1 MKAFNNLGIRV
12 RISIGFGLGLFV
24 LLAVA
29 LTGLLAISTT
39 NSSILTYTQ
48 RTAVRAL
55 AHRLSFDASLLRR
68 HAREFAFVGKE
79 GDSKATQESAAVF
92 RKDIANALDMIRSPD
107 RHPHIVDIS
116 TRFEDY
122 MHHFDE
128 IVALRSEQKTLI
140 AEGMDTSGAKAY
152 DLTLRLETDSHNPAA
167 AVLLGQAIRQELLA
181 RLFANQMI
189 GRHDQTMVA
198 KTKSAFEELRL
209 LWPQLDTALTGHD
222 LTGLPEAKALLAGYE
237 SAFDRVAQIEGLT
250 DSLITGVMADD
261 MVALVDAADQVGASA
276 SAEAKQIEN
285 DTISSVGAAL
295 TLMLALSA
303 AGVCVS
309 LLSAFLIGRNVA
321 LPVVGMTAAMRRLA
335 EGDTLIDVPAR
346 GRHDEIG
353 QMAEAVQIFKDNA
366 TRVEQMTRE
375 QEDQKRVAADMV
387 KKNRNDMADVFEAS
401 VMGGVKMVS
410 ASASEM
416 QGTARSLS
424 AVAQQANS
432 QATTVAAA
440 SDQASANVQTVATA
454 AEELSASILEIS
466 RQVTQASRISKD
478 ASEEM
483 DRTNAIVRGLSAAA
497 TKIGDVIKVIS
508 DIASQTNL
516 LALNATIEAA
526 RAGEAGKGFAVVAGE
541 VKNLANQTGRA
552 AGEIVVQISSVQA
565 ETFRAVDAMKG
576 IAGVIDQVREISAG
590 IAAAVE
596 EQSAAT
602 SEIARNVL
610 QAAQGTEEVSSAIG
624 GVTQAASSTGTSAGQ
639 VLASA
644 QGLAENSGLL
654 ESQVVEF
661 LATIRAA

>member
-1 MKAFNNLGIRV
+1 M
-12 RISIGFGLGLFV
+12 GFGLGLCV

-29 LTGLLAISTT
+29 GTGLLAISTT
-39 NSSILTYTQ
+39 KSSILTFTQ
-48 RTAVRAL
+48 RTAVRAT
-55 AHRLSFDASLLRR
+55 AHRLSFDASVLRR
-68 HAREFAFVGKE
+68 HAREFGFLGKE
-79 GDSKATQESAAVF
+79 EDSKATQESAAVF
-92 RKDIANALDMIRSPD
+92 RTDIADALNQIKNPD
-107 RHPHIVDIS
+107 RHQHIVDIS

-122 MHHFDE
+122 MRHFDE
-128 IVALRSEQKTLI
+128 IVALRSEQKKLV
-140 AEGMDTSGAKAY
+140 AEGMDSSGAKVY
-152 DLTLRLETDSHNPAA
+152 DLTLRLETDIHTPAA
-167 AVLLGQAIRQELLA
+167 AVLLGQTIRHELLA

-198 KTKSAFEELRL
+198 KTKSTFAELRL
-209 LWPQLDTALTGHD
+209 LWPKLDAALTGHE
-222 LTGLPEAKALLAGYE
+222 LAALSEAKALLATYE
-237 SAFDRVAQIEGLT
+237 SAFDRVAEIEGLT
-250 DSLITGVMADD
+250 DSLINGVMADD
-261 MVALVDAADQVGASA
+261 MGALVNDADQVSTSA
-276 SAEAKQIEN
+276 SAEAKQIES
-285 DTISSVGAAL
+285 DTLSTAGAAL
-295 TLMLALSA
+295 TVMLALSA
-303 AGVCVS
+303 AGICVS

-335 EGDTLIDVPAR
+335 EGNTMIDVPAR

-366 TRVEQMTRE
+366 LRVVAMTRE
-375 QEDQKRVAADMV
+375 QDDQKRVAADMLR
-387 KKNRNDMADVFEAS
+387 KDRNDMADAFEAS
-401 VMGGVKMVS
+401 IMGVVKMVS
-410 ASASEM
+410 ASASDM
-416 QGTARSLS
+416 QGTAQSLS
-424 AVAQQANS
+424 AVAHQANS

-440 SDQASANVQTVATA
+440 SEQASSNVQTVATA
-454 AEELSASILEIS
+454 AEELSASISEIS
-466 RQVTQASRISKD
+466 RQVTEASRISKD
-478 ASEEM
+478 ASEEV

-497 TKIGDVIKVIS
+497 TKIGDVVKLIS

-541 VKNLANQTGRA
+541 VKILANQTGRA

-565 ETFRAVDAMKG
+565 ETFRAVEAMKN

-610 QAAQGTEEVSSAIG
+610 QAAHGTEEVSSAIG
-624 GVTQAASSTGTSAGQ
+624 GVTQAAFSTGTSAGQ

-644 QGLAENSGLL
+644 KGLAANSGLL
-654 ESQVVEF
+654 QSEVVNF